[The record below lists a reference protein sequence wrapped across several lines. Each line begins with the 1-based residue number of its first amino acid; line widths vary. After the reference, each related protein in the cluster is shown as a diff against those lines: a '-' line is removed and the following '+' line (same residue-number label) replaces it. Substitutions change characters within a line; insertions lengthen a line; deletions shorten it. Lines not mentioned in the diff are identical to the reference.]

1 MHIET
6 ALLILESVLLLV
18 TIVLISLNIKEGRE
32 RSALIKQVGQA
43 SKTLTR
49 LEYFLSAND
58 AISDAQKEVVGFITG
73 RKPTGS
79 DINRVNSFARAI
91 GRAKAKG
98 VSVRY
103 ILPKFQDRL
112 YIGYLY
118 CSQGAEVRYS
128 SSSYSQTMRYMVVDE
143 ERVILAIPESISER
157 EMTSK
162 GYIIPS
168 VALASILKANFG
180 KCWEESVSFN
190 DYVNETLEQTGT
202 TVGELAQEIGVDSR
216 ILKKMLSS

>member
-6 ALLILESVLLLV
+6 VLLILESVLLLV
-18 TIVLISLNIKEGRE
+18 TIILISLNIKEGRE
-32 RSALIKQVGQA
+32 RSALIRQVGQA

-49 LEYFLSAND
+49 LEYFLAAND
-58 AISDAQKEVVGFITG
+58 AISDAEKEVAGFITG

-79 DINRVNSFARAI
+79 DVNRVNSFARAI

-103 ILPKFQDRL
+103 ILPRFQDRL
-112 YIGYLY
+112 YVGYLY
-118 CSQGAEVRYS
+118 SNLGAEVRYS
-128 SSSYSQTMRYMVVDE
+128 VSSNSQTMRYMVVDC
-143 ERVILAIPESISER
+143 ERVVMAIPESISER

-168 VALASILKANFG
+168 VALASILKENFD
-180 KCWEESVSFN
+180 KCWQESISFN
-190 DYVNETLEQTGT
+190 DYVHETLEQTGT
-202 TVGELAQEIGVDSR
+202 TLGELALEIGVDSR
-216 ILKKMLSS
+216 SLKKILTF